1 MKRTTL
7 VSQCAKV
14 LAILFVLA
22 TVACAEERKP
32 QKKTPEKLSTPV
44 TQTVAK
50 GPKVTFVELGSV
62 NCIPCKA
69 MKKIMDSLEV
79 KYPQDLKIIFHDVW
93 TAAGRPAGQEYNIRS
108 IPTQIFLDADGVEF
122 FRHEGYFPMAELEKI
137 LEMKQVS
144 K

>member
-1 MKRTTL
+1 MKRTTP
-7 VSQCAKV
+7 VSLCAKV
-14 LAILFVLA
+14 LAVLFVLA
-22 TVACAEERKP
+22 TAACAQELKP
-32 QKKTPEKLSTPV
+32 QEKAPEKLSTPV
-44 TQTVAK
+44 AQTVVK

-69 MKKIMDSLEV
+69 MKVVMDSLEIR
-79 KYPQDLKIIFHDVW
+79 YPQDLKIVFHDVW
-93 TAAGRPAGQEYNIRS
+93 TAAGRPAGREYNIRS

-122 FRHEGYFPMAELEKI
+122 FRHEGYFPMAELVKI